1 MRKTFEDMKIP
12 LDVLHIPDIPTTTS
26 KVSLAGI
33 KKCSYP
39 IEYSCAMKSHFRKFG
54 NQMSGSGNHLCN
66 YASLLA

>member
-39 IEYSCAMKSHFRKFG
+39 IEYSCAVTPQVRQTG
-54 NQMSGSGNHLCN
+54 NRLSGLAGTA
-66 YASLLA
+66 YASLLT

>member
-39 IEYSCAMKSHFRKFG
+39 IIHSHKRQESVKILVSMESKSF
-54 NQMSGSGNHLCN
+54 
-66 YASLLA
+66 

>member
-1 MRKTFEDMKIP
+1 MKIP

-39 IEYSCAMKSHFRKFG
+39 IIHSHKRQIFPFMYSVTV
-54 NQMSGSGNHLCN
+54 
-66 YASLLA
+66 SLF

>member
-39 IEYSCAMKSHFRKFG
+39 IIHSHKSKRKIIRRIV
-54 NQMSGSGNHLCN
+54 LP
-66 YASLLA
+66 

>member
-39 IEYSCAMKSHFRKFG
+39 IIHSHKRQIFPFMYSVTV
-54 NQMSGSGNHLCN
+54 
-66 YASLLA
+66 SLF

>member
-33 KKCSYP
+33 KNAVIQLSIVTK
-39 IEYSCAMKSHFRKFG
+39 
-54 NQMSGSGNHLCN
+54 
-66 YASLLA
+66 

>member
-1 MRKTFEDMKIP
+1 MKIP

-39 IEYSCAMKSHFRKFG
+39 IIHSHKV
-54 NQMSGSGNHLCN
+54 SAKYC
-66 YASLLA
+66 YAAYKLRLHQNDRCKRFTLL

>member
-39 IEYSCAMKSHFRKFG
+39 IIHSHKRQIF
-54 NQMSGSGNHLCN
+54 HLCIR
-66 YASLLA
+66 